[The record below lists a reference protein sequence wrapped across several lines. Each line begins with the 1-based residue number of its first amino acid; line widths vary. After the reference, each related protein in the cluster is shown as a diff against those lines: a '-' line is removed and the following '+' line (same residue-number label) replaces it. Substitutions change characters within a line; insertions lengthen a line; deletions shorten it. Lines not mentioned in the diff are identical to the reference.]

1 MIQPRN
7 TLVVI
12 RIIDQPSR
20 RVGSITVPT
29 NNELYTEADILAIGP
44 GNVSANGGRSETFDL
59 AVGQRVWLQHKQKT
73 QRGLTD
79 TAIVY
84 QSENEKF
91 HIVEQ
96 TAILAILAM
105 PGDIPED
112 KVVESSPVV
121 KESPIVLHA

>member
-20 RVGSITVPT
+20 QVGSITVPT

-73 QRGLTD
+73 QRGLQD

-112 KVVESSPVV
+112 KKVDSSPVV
-121 KESPIVLHA
+121 AASPIVLHA